1 MSKNLFSLSD
11 EQWKRIEPHL
21 PTKVRGIET
30 NGRSSRDQRHRPC
43 AEERLPLVRLSARN
57 LWSATTIYNRFVRWA
72 RRGIWENLFR
82 ELAGQRTVDR
92 HADDRLHARQGSPL
106 GGRRKRGE
114 QKQAVG
120 RSRGGRNTKI
130 HALADAKGRLIA
142 ILLTGGEA
150 HDCPVAA
157 RLIRRVEPAKR
168 MLGDKAYDSAE
179 LREELD
185 QRGTKPVIPNRSNR
199 KQPFSFSKRLY
210 KLRWRIESAFNRL
223 KDFRRIATRYDKLA
237 RNYLASVCL
246 AAALVWWI

>member
-1 MSKNLFSLSD
+1 MGAA
-11 EQWKRIEPHL
+11 WHL
-21 PTKVRGIET
+21 GKPVPGA
-30 NGRSSRDQRHRPC
+30 C
-43 AEERLPLVRLSARN
+43 WERA
-57 LWSATTIYNRFVRWA
+57 IH
-72 RRGIWENLFR
+72 
-82 ELAGQRTVDR
+82 R
-92 HADDRLHARQGSPL
+92 HADDRLYACQGAPFGL
-106 GGRRKRGE
+106 GRKRGE

-157 RLIRRVEPAKR
+157 RLIRRVKPPER
-168 MLGDKAYDSAE
+168 LLGDKAYDSAE
-179 LREELD
+179 LREGLD
-185 QRGTKPVIPNRSNR
+185 ERGTKPVIPNRCNR

-223 KDFRRIATRYDKLA
+223 KDFRRIATRYDRLA

-246 AAALVWWI
+246 APALVWWI